1 MHPRLSWDP
10 DIMAVHPLW
19 AGQLDKLNAARSM
32 DGHGGAG
39 RKYIIHVHL
48 MGHPL
53 WKSTHTCKFSHFI
66 IWLAG
71 LRSHMSLWMFSCTV
85 IRTPPPI
92 LHPPHP
98 YSCRCLVGGS
108 SEFCSKT
115 PRLALAQFVFQEC
128 EFFLVSSV
136 RG

>member
-85 IRTPPPI
+85 IRTPPPTPLI
-92 LHPPHP
+92 HIHADVWWGAPL
-98 YSCRCLVGGS
+98 S
-108 SEFCSKT
+108 SAAK
-115 PRLALAQFVFQEC
+115 RHGWL
-128 EFFLVSSV
+128 
-136 RG
+136 